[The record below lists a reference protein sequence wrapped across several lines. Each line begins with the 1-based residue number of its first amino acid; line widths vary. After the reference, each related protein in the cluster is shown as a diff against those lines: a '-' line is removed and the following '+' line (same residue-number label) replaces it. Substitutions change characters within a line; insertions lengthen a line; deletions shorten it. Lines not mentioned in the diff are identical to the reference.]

1 MSTPRKLRC
10 VLGQLNL
17 VVGDVE
23 GNTSQIVAD
32 LESGPATS

>member
-10 VLGQLNL
+10 VLAQLNL

-23 GNTSQIVAD
+23 GNTSRVIAVG
-32 LESGPATS
+32 EPGSR